1 LIEKILEQKIN
12 SKKDYERRKKIFME
26 EFIGMM

>member
-12 SKKDYERRKKIFME
+12 SKEDYERRKKIFME
-26 EFIGMM
+26 DFIGMM